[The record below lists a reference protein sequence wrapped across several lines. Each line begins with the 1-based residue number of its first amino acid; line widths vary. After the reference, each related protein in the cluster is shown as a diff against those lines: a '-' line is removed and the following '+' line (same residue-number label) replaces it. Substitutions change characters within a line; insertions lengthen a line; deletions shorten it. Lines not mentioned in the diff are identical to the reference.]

1 MAFFCRGSGKAGL
14 RTPRGRTEQREG
26 LRGERGKGLME
37 GRGGRGGKLG
47 WASEGDDAY
56 FGPCAEA
63 EGKHDGSDAVGD
75 VEDLVALAVESCPF
89 LVDVGYR

>member
-1 MAFFCRGSGKAGL
+1 MGGGCGL
-14 RTPRGRTEQREG
+14 V
-26 LRGERGKGLME
+26 
-37 GRGGRGGKLG
+37 GKLW

-63 EGKHDGSDAVGD
+63 EGEHDGSDSVVD

-89 LVDVGYR
+89 LVDVCYW

>member
-1 MAFFCRGSGKAGL
+1 M
-14 RTPRGRTEQREG
+14 
-26 LRGERGKGLME
+26 
-37 GRGGRGGKLG
+37 G
-47 WASEGDDAY
+47 WASEGYDAY

>member
-1 MAFFCRGSGKAGL
+1 M
-14 RTPRGRTEQREG
+14 
-26 LRGERGKGLME
+26 
-37 GRGGRGGKLG
+37 G

>member
-1 MAFFCRGSGKAGL
+1 MGV
-14 RTPRGRTEQREG
+14 
-26 LRGERGKGLME
+26 RGERGKGGVENPERRNGAAGGAARGE
-37 GRGGRGGKLG
+37 GERVNGGKVWEGGKLG
-47 WASEGDDAY
+47 WASEGYDAY

>member
-1 MAFFCRGSGKAGL
+1 MPNGADGGAA
-14 RTPRGRTEQREG
+14 
-26 LRGERGKGLME
+26 RGEGDGLME
-37 GRGGRGGKLG
+37 GRCGGFGKLG
-47 WASEGDDAY
+47 RASEGDDAY
-56 FGPCAEA
+56 FGPCAES